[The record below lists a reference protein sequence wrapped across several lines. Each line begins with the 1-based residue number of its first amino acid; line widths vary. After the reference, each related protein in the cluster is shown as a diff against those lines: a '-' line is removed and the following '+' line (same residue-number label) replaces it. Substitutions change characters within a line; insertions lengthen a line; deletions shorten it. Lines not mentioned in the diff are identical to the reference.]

1 MENTFADSV
10 DPESGKQIH
19 HLKAACFCFICF
31 IFSNVS
37 KKISGTEL
45 SGMAVGTAGTSNV

>member
-1 MENTFADSV
+1 METTFADSV

-37 KKISGTEL
+37 KKISGT
-45 SGMAVGTAGTSNV
+45 